1 MPDNPPPAALL
12 IDPRAAAALLAI
24 SARTLWALTAPRG
37 PIPAVRVGRLVRYRP
52 DDLAAWVQAAAAAD
66 PGGQR

>member
-1 MPDNPPPAALL
+1 MPANPPPAPLL
-12 IDPRAAAALLAI
+12 IDPRAAAAMLAV

-52 DDLAAWVQAAAAAD
+52 DDLAEWVQAAAAD
-66 PGGQR
+66 PGGRP